1 MIFRNTIPKYQVMV
15 YFKRL
20 LETKLKTLFSLFPVV
35 CIQGARQVG
44 KSTLVEKTFG
54 GKIPTVTFDPVTD
67 IDDARKDP
75 DFFLQTHPSP
85 VFLDEIQYAPELLSS
100 LKRKVDREK
109 KAGMYIISGSQNLG
123 ILKNISESLAGRV
136 IILDLHTMSQRELNE
151 NTENKSVI
159 YHYLFEE
166 NINLQNI
173 MKINFPDLKRN
184 LWRGFFPG
192 LIDKPDDAV
201 PYFYDS
207 YLRTYIERDIRVLA
221 NLDSMQEFGNFFGIL
236 AGLSSTEINPSE
248 IGRELGIDR
257 KTAKRWMMLAEQSF
271 QWITV
276 PSFSRNPVKK
286 VSQKS
291 KGYFTDT
298 GMICSLQ
305 KISSPESVLSHPMKG
320 RLFETYI
327 VMEIL
332 KTVQEFPVRPN
343 LYHFRSHSGA
353 ELDLILEIDGKLFPI
368 EIKMKSNPSKD
379 DAKNFSSFRTMFPNE
394 NISKGMIIS
403 SAESPRW
410 ITEDVFTVPYWL
422 I

>member
-1 MIFRNTIPKYQVMV
+1 MV

-221 NLDSMQEFGNFFGIL
+221 NLDSMQDFGNFFGIL

-343 LYHFRSHSGA
+343 L
-353 ELDLILEIDGKLFPI
+353 
-368 EIKMKSNPSKD
+368 
-379 DAKNFSSFRTMFPNE
+379 
-394 NISKGMIIS
+394 
-403 SAESPRW
+403 
-410 ITEDVFTVPYWL
+410 
-422 I
+422 